1 MTHQQCY
8 LWYCVI
14 TFFPKEFVD
23 GFWKILKEKKIFL
36 FKWDRYECMDGFL
49 KVFLG
54 LSAILDSVCVS
65 SWEMTII
72 CRLTIPYITIQLH
85 FHQRTY
91 ICIKLYVIL
100 HWCAGS
106 GHCPPPRPIS
116 IRDPSCKNY
125 GNVKKLDQTLLNFD
139 ISMKRPFWIWSVQGL
154 LAVSF
159 QNDQKAWLWLT
170 MMWGET
176 LELRVPFEKSADQKN
191 QLEQIELRDIQRRTW
206 IRFETERWP
215 SVSASYRKTHIDNS
229 KTTIQNWI
237 LKPSEFVYRRR
248 GLHQVNKNLKKLQLQ
263 LFSRHTRRLS
273 DQTSSSPADKL

>member
-91 ICIKLYVIL
+91 ICIKLYVIV

-139 ISMKRPFWIWSVQGL
+139 ISMKRPFWIWSVQDL

-170 MMWGET
+170 RMWTASSIWKE
-176 LELRVPFEKSADQKN
+176 RRPEKSARANWVARHSKENLDQIWNETLALCVRLLSKN
-191 QLEQIELRDIQRRTW
+191 
-206 IRFETERWP
+206 
-215 SVSASYRKTHIDNS
+215 THRQFQNHNS
-229 KTTIQNWI
+229 KSDPKTKWI
-237 LKPSEFVYRRR
+237 C
-248 GLHQVNKNLKKLQLQ
+248 LQEAW
-263 LFSRHTRRLS
+263 
-273 DQTSSSPADKL
+273 SSSSQ